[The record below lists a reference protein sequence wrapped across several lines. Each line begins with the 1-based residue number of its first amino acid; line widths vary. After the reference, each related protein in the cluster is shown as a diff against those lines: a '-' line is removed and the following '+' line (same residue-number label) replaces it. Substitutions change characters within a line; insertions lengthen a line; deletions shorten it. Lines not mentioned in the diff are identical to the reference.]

1 MDMNNRKTRF
11 NIWYWI
17 AAFLGVMAFQYFYA
31 TTRHVAQV
39 PYSEF
44 ESLLNAG
51 KIAEVQVSD
60 RFIQGRFKE
69 PQDGKPLFITTRVEP
84 NLARDLQEH
93 GVTVTGQ
100 VESTFLSD
108 VLSWA
113 VPVLV
118 FFGLWMLLLRRM
130 DGGVG
135 GLMQIGRSKA
145 RIYVEANTGVTF
157 DDVAG
162 VDEAK
167 AELQEIVD
175 FLKNPGE
182 YGRLGGRM
190 PKGVLLV
197 GPPGTG
203 KTLLAKAVAGQAK
216 VPFFSISGSEFVE
229 MFVGVGAA
237 RVRDL
242 FEQARSRAPA
252 IIFIDEL
259 DALGRARGTTV
270 GGHDEKEQTLN
281 QLLVEL
287 DGFDPQIG
295 VVLLAATN
303 RPEIL
308 DPALLRA
315 GRFDRQV
322 LVDRPDKQGRI
333 KILRVHMAKTKLAT
347 DVDEEKVAALT
358 PGFTGADLANLVN
371 EATLLATRR
380 KADAVTMDDFNNAVE
395 RIVAGLEKRNRLLN
409 PKEREIVAY
418 HEMGHALVAMALPGV
433 DPVHKVS
440 IIPRGVGALGYTIQR
455 PTEDR
460 FLMTRE
466 ELDNKMAVL
475 LGGRAAEWI
484 VFDHLSTGAADD
496 LAKVTDIARAMVT
509 RYGMSARLGHV
520 ALEKDP
526 RSFLSPN
533 PLAAGP
539 REHDYGEATAGAID
553 TEVRGIVEAAFE
565 RTVALLTERR
575 DLLEKAARRLLETE
589 TLDENELASLVG
601 KLQAGHR
608 AFREDGRHRAA
619 ALRPADTP
627 HAKPPRVAGPEAF

>member
-1 MDMNNRKTRF
+1 MDKKIQF
-11 NIWYWI
+11 NVWYWI
-17 AAFLGVMAFQYFYA
+17 AAFLAVMLFQYVYVS
-31 TTRHVAQV
+31 TTQIAQI

-44 ESLLNAG
+44 ETYLADD
-51 KIAEVQVSD
+51 KIASVAVSD

-69 PQDGKPLFITTRVEP
+69 PQDGKPMFVTTRVDP
-84 NLARDLQEH
+84 AFADALKKHDI
-93 GVTVTGQ
+93 VVTGQ
-100 VESTFLSD
+100 VESTFLRD
-108 VLSWA
+108 LLSWVVPIA
-113 VPVLV
+113 VFV
-118 FFGLWMLLLRRM
+118 GIWMFMLRRM
-130 DGGVG
+130 GSGGGIG
-135 GLMQIGRSKA
+135 GLMQIGKSKA
-145 RIYVEANTGVTF
+145 KVYVQSDTGVNF
-157 DDVAG
+157 SDVAG

-167 AELQEIVD
+167 DELKEIVD
-175 FLKNPGE
+175 FLKDPKS

-203 KTLLAKAVAGQAK
+203 KTLLARAVAGEAG

-242 FEQARSRAPA
+242 FEQARGKAPA

-259 DALGRARGTTV
+259 DALGRARGIGPLS

-287 DGFDPQIG
+287 DGFDPSSG
-295 VVLLAATN
+295 LVLLAATN

-322 LVDRPDKQGRI
+322 LVDRPDKIGRVQ
-333 KILRVHMAKTKLAT
+333 ILDIYLKKATLAP
-347 DVDEEKVAALT
+347 DVDAGKIAALT

-371 EATLLATRR
+371 EAALLATRR
-380 KADAVTMDDFNNAVE
+380 RADAVTMEDFNNAVE

-409 PKEREIVAY
+409 PREREIVAH
-418 HEMGHALVAMALPGV
+418 HEMGHALVAMSLPGV

-460 FLMTRE
+460 FLMTLK
-466 ELDNKMAVL
+466 ELENKMAVL

-484 VFDHLSTGAADD
+484 IYGHLSTGAADD
-496 LAKVTDIARAMVT
+496 LVKVTDIARAIVT
-509 RYGMSARLGHV
+509 RYGMTEKLGHV
-520 ALEKDP
+520 ALD
-526 RSFLSPN
+526 RDRRTML
-533 PLAAGP
+533 GP
-539 REHDYGEATAGAID
+539 SEGFPATTEHDYSDETAAKID
-553 TEVRGIVEAAFE
+553 EEVRRIVDDTFE
-565 RTVALLTERR
+565 RTVAILKERR
-575 DLLEKAARRLLETE
+575 GELERSAELLLEKE
-589 TLDENELASLVG
+589 TLG
-601 KLQAGHR
+601 
-608 AFREDGRHRAA
+608 EDDLSQFARKQAA
-619 ALRPADTP
+619 A
-627 HAKPPRVAGPEAF
+627 